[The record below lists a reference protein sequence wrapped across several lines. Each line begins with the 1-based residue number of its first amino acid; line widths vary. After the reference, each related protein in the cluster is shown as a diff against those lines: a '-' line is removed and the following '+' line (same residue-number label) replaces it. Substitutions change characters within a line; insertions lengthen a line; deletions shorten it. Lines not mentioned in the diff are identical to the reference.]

1 MSNVWEIRHRHGNI
15 FPILDALALQ
25 EHLFERKMSDD
36 DAPSFMILAEHASIY
51 ACNRRDLEKLDTLF
65 RVSTPSEKIIALA
78 QRRGGSIIYHG
89 PGQLVCYIVINLKD
103 FGIGSRKLTTT
114 IDEAVIKAIS
124 KFGIKGRLKP
134 AELPVA
140 ASGVWVTM
148 ENGVQKKIAS
158 RGMHISRGITRFGFA
173 LNVNTDLSYFDAIYP
188 CGLDIQ
194 MTSMQQETGHRQN
207 MVDVAYALQ
216 DALLSKFDE
225 LYAAKQQK
233 DISTS
238 SA

>member
-36 DAPSFMILAEHASIY
+36 DAPSFMILAEHASVY

-89 PGQLVCYIVINLKD
+89 PGQLVCYLIVRLKD
-103 FGIGSRKLTTT
+103 FGIGPRKLTTT
-114 IDEAVIKAIS
+114 IDEAVIEAIS

-134 AELPVA
+134 VRLPVA
-140 ASGVWVTM
+140 ASGVWTRAGNA
-148 ENGVQKKIAS
+148 ELKKIAS
-158 RGMHISRGITRFGFA
+158 RGMHISRGVTRFGFA

-225 LYAAKQQK
+225 LYAAK
-233 DISTS
+233 
-238 SA
+238 